1 MKTSRDYV
9 IRTKNMINCNINIKI
24 EYLKIFFS
32 NGIIYHF
39 SWGCVYLSIVITT
52 LFDRFL
58 YKMSITIFFLSLP
71 EFQVITY
78 MNLIKYHYFVI
89 YRYMYLLTQFT
100 GNFQL
105 PFIEIYCNITYS
117 HIDITNLEVSISFL
131 YTQF

>member
-1 MKTSRDYV
+1 M
-9 IRTKNMINCNINIKI
+9 RTKNMINCNINIKI

-32 NGIIYHF
+32 IAIIYHF

-78 MNLIKYHYFVI
+78 MNLIKYHDFVI

-105 PFIEIYCNITYS
+105 LFIEIYCNITYS

-131 YTQF
+131 